1 MTQAPS
7 LIVTI
12 VAQGAM
18 GAGVA
23 KRLTQNGVEVRTS
36 LAGRSRASAERAAAA
51 GMRDVEDAELVAAQ
65 MVLSIVPPSEAIATV
80 ERFAAIC
87 RKTGARPLYADLNA
101 VSPETAARVAEIAES
116 AGMTFADGG
125 IIGGPP
131 REDGYNPAIYV
142 SGAEAPRL
150 SVLRERGGL
159 DIRVIDGPVGAA
171 SALKMSYAG
180 ITKGLSALAST
191 MMLAATRAGAAEAL
205 YAELSQSQPQL
216 LAWFQRQVPT
226 MYAKA
231 YRWAGEME
239 EIADFVGRDRA
250 ESRIYDGAARLYEH
264 LAGDYAGEK
273 REIGMLEAFLKRGGK
288 PHG

>member
-1 MTQAPS
+1 MTQPPLA
-7 LIVTI
+7 VTV

-18 GAGVA
+18 GAGVGR
-23 KRLTQNGVEVRTS
+23 RLARNGVEVRTS

-51 GMRDVEDAELVAAQ
+51 GMRDVEDAALVAVPI
-65 MVLSIVPPSEAIATV
+65 VLSIVPPSEAVATV

-87 RKTGARPLYADLNA
+87 RRTGARPLYADLNA
-101 VSPETAARVAEIAES
+101 VSPETAARVAGIAEA
-116 AGMTFADGG
+116 AGMAFADGG

-150 SVLRERGGL
+150 AVLRERGGL
-159 DIRVIDGPVGAA
+159 DIRLIEGPVGAA

-180 ITKGLSALAST
+180 ITKGLTALAST

-205 YAELSQSQPQL
+205 HAELSQSQPQL
-216 LAWFQRQVPT
+216 LAWFGRMVPS

-239 EIADFVGRDRA
+239 EIADFIGRDRA
-250 ESRIYDGAARLYEH
+250 ESAIYHGAARLYER
-264 LAGDYAGEK
+264 LAADEAGER
-273 REIGMLEAFLKRGGK
+273 REIAALEAFLQRGAK
-288 PHG
+288 PG